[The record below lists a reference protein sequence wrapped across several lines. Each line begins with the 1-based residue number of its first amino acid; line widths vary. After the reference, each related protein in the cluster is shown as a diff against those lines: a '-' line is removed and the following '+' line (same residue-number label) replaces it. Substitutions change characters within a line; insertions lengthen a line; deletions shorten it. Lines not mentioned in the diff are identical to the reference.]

1 MVARGRGVNWS
12 VSDTINILDGGTDV
26 SETLNMAREFASG
39 GDFWVG
45 GNLLACLWWYWSH
58 EPFSTIRSEMG
69 QELNDTW
76 NYFKP
81 FRFSENSSKIE
92 NRGGFGNFRKKV
104 IYRSIFLRFENGW
117 HWIVWKSNSI
127 IYRCQNDFVSIS
139 LGGGGSL
146 TFSAQQIFRGN
157 MKFERLPPLM
167 WWIPN
172 RFGLWI
178 RCYWSSKQL
187 SSIHFEIGEKLND
200 IWYFF

>member
-92 NRGGFGNFRKKV
+92 NRGGSEILEKKSYIVQFFSDLKMDGTELFGSPIASFTGAKT
-104 IYRSIFLRFENGW
+104 
-117 HWIVWKSNSI
+117 
-127 IYRCQNDFVSIS
+127 IS
-139 LGGGGSL
+139 YQS
-146 TFSAQQIFRGN
+146 
-157 MKFERLPPLM
+157 
-167 WWIPN
+167 
-172 RFGLWI
+172 
-178 RCYWSSKQL
+178 
-187 SSIHFEIGEKLND
+187 H
-200 IWYFF
+200 

>member
-1 MVARGRGVNWS
+1 MQKHPIWLKTVCWRVWSTSMFFYLVCAMTRGTHHQHFRWWYQCLWNTYYGPRRLSKFKQTQELWRMVARGRGVNWS

-92 NRGGFGNFRKKV
+92 NRGGFGNFRKKSH
-104 IYRSIFLRFENGW
+104 ISFNFSPI
-117 HWIVWKSNSI
+117 WKWM
-127 IYRCQNDFVSIS
+127 
-139 LGGGGSL
+139 
-146 TFSAQQIFRGN
+146 A
-157 MKFERLPPLM
+157 
-167 WWIPN
+167 
-172 RFGLWI
+172 
-178 RCYWSSKQL
+178 
-187 SSIHFEIGEKLND
+187 LNCLEVQ
-200 IWYFF
+200 